1 MPFKV
6 VAGAVAGIA
15 SIFGARSA
23 SKAADK
29 AADAQVQSTQIA
41 ADQARE
47 AAREANAIQLYS
59 LEQQQQNLQ
68 PWLDAGRGA
77 LTTLSGMVQPGGELT
92 RDFVAPAPFDPSKVT
107 MDPGFDF
114 RLREGQ
120 RAIERSAAAR
130 GGALGTGTLRGLAR
144 YGQDYASN
152 EYGAAYGRAA
162 SEYDRNFNNA
172 FNVFNANQTNKFNRL
187 ASLAN
192 VGQTATAQSNSAY
205 GNYGANVSNTAMQT
219 GSTLSDLSTQAGNAR
234 ASGYVG
240 AGNAWNTS
248 LGNFANNFTK
258 LFAGGKK

>member
-1 MPFKV
+1 MPFL
-6 VAGAVAGIA
+6 AIGAGI
-15 SIFGARSA
+15 SGLISYLGARSSANAATNA
-23 SKAADK
+23 SNAQVASTDK
-29 AADAQVQSTQIA
+29 AAELALQASRESNAVQLA
-41 ADQARE
+41 
-47 AAREANAIQLYS
+47 S

-205 GNYGANVSNTAMQT
+205 GNYGANVSNAAMQT
-219 GSTLSDLSTQAGNAR
+219 GSTLADLSTQAGNAR

-258 LFAGGKK
+258 LLGGR